1 MTTNENTSSELN
13 PSTPNQRDKKR
24 RKRHIR
30 IINAC
35 SLIIFFALA
44 FFAYTIPYFNWDLAI
59 THSLQSIKILRP
71 FMSFISLFGNGF
83 IPHIITAITALIFII
98 FRLRYEAIGIVFS
111 AGIGALINFLIKLLI
126 RRPRPTDDI
135 ISILQEPG
143 GLSFPSGHVAF
154 YVCYFGFLFFL
165 VYRNMERT
173 SLIRIPLLILLAL
186 PILLIGFSRI
196 YLGVHWA
203 SDTLGA
209 YLWSSVWL
217 TISLSLYQRWIIK
230 NSPKPQV

>member
-1 MTTNENTSSELN
+1 MN
-13 PSTPNQRDKKR
+13 PSTSNQHDKKR
-24 RKRHIR
+24 RKRSIR

-44 FFAYTIPYFNWDLAI
+44 FFAYTIPYFNWDLTI
-59 THSLQSIKILRP
+59 THSLQSIKVLRP
-71 FMSFISLFGNGF
+71 FMSFVSLFGNGF
-83 IPHIITAITALIFII
+83 IPHIITAVTALIFII

-111 AGIGALINFLIKLLI
+111 AGVGALINFLIKLFI
-126 RRPRPTDDI
+126 ARPRPTEDVI
-135 ISILQEPG
+135 NILQEPG

-165 VYRNMERT
+165 VYRKMPRT
-173 SLIRIPLLILLAL
+173 SHIRIPLLILLAL
-186 PILLIGFSRI
+186 PILLIGFSRV

-217 TISLSLYQRWIIK
+217 TLSLSLYQRWK
-230 NSPKPQV
+230 LKKSSKFQVPSSKFETKS